1 MSRSA
6 VYIILC
12 SAILVLSGCAATSLS
27 PTSIALKYHPTEL
40 PSATP
45 PVHTCAALSGLKFE
59 DARTAKDPGRRVLER
74 NPEVAQPIYLTA
86 DPMPWFTQAVDLHF
100 NRAGLLTNAADKP
113 SGVMKLE
120 QIVMSETVYVRADYN
135 GRVTLSLDLL
145 ASASG
150 RTCWS
155 ARVTGFAENA
165 GYAGEAENY
174 NETLNQALDKAL
186 IQLLSTG
193 ELSANLC
200 GKCNGP

>member
-6 VYIILC
+6 VSILLC
-12 SAILVLSGCAATSLS
+12 SATLALSGCAATSLS
-27 PTSIALKYHPTEL
+27 PTSIALKYHPTEE

-45 PVHTCAALSGLKFE
+45 PVHTCAALSRLKVE
-59 DARTAKDPGRRVLER
+59 DARTAKDPGRRVLEGK
-74 NPEVAQPIYLTA
+74 PEVAQPIYLAA
-86 DPMPWFTQAVDLHF
+86 DPMPWFEQAVALHF
-100 NRAGLLTNAADKP
+100 KRAGLLTTATDKP
-113 SGVMKLE
+113 SGLMRLE
-120 QIVMSETVYVRADYN
+120 QIVMSETVRVRADYN

-145 ASASG
+145 APTTG

-165 GYAGEAENY
+165 GYAGSAENY

>member
-1 MSRSA
+1 MSGSA

-12 SAILVLSGCAATSLS
+12 SAILALSGCAATSLS

-45 PVHTCAALSGLKFE
+45 PVHTCAALSGLKIE

-100 NRAGLLTNAADKP
+100 KRAGLLTHAAGKP

-120 QIVMSETVYVRADYN
+120 QIVMSETVHVRADYN

-145 ASASG
+145 APASG

-193 ELSANLC
+193 ALSANLC

>member
-6 VYIILC
+6 LTICLC
-12 SAILVLSGCAATSLS
+12 LAILVLPGCAATTLS
-27 PTSIALKYHPTEL
+27 PTSIALRYQPTEQ

-45 PVHTCAALSGLKFE
+45 PVHTCAALSDLKIE
-59 DARTAKDPGRRVLER
+59 DARTIKDPGRRALEGK
-74 NPEVAQPIYLTA
+74 PDVAQPIYLSA
-86 DPMPWFTQAVDLHF
+86 DPMPWFKQAVDLHF
-100 NRAGLLTNAADKP
+100 KRAGLLTNATGKP
-113 SGVMKLE
+113 SGIMKLE
-120 QIVMSETVYVRADYN
+120 QIAMSETVRVRADYN

-145 ASASG
+145 AAASG
-150 RTCWS
+150 RACWS

-165 GYAGEAENY
+165 GYAGSAENY

-200 GKCNGP
+200 GKCGSP

>member
-6 VYIILC
+6 VCILYP
-12 SAILVLSGCAATSLS
+12 AILALSGCAATSLS
-27 PTSIALKYHPTEL
+27 PTSIALKYNPTEL

-45 PVHTCAALSGLKFE
+45 PVHPCAALSGLKIE
-59 DARTAKDPGRRVLER
+59 DARTARDSGRRVLER
-74 NPEVAQPIYLTA
+74 NPDVAQPIFLAA

-100 NRAGLLTNAADKP
+100 KRAGLLTNAAGKP

-120 QIVMSETVYVRADYN
+120 QIAMSETVYVRADYN

-145 ASASG
+145 APTGG

-165 GYAGEAENY
+165 GYAGEARNY

>member
-6 VYIILC
+6 VSTFLC
-12 SAILVLSGCAATSLS
+12 SAIFVLSGCAATSLS
-27 PTSIALKYHPTEL
+27 PTSIALRYHPTEQ

-45 PVHTCAALSGLKFE
+45 PVHTCAALMQLKLE
-59 DARTAKDPGRRVLER
+59 DARTVKDPGRRALER
-74 NPEVAQPIYLTA
+74 NPEIAQPIYLAA
-86 DPMPWFTQAVDLHF
+86 DPMPWFKQAVDLHF
-100 NRAGLLTNAADKP
+100 KRAGLLTNAADKP

-120 QIVMSETVYVRADYN
+120 QIQMSETVLVRADYN
-135 GRVTLSLDLL
+135 GRVTLSLDLM
-145 ASASG
+145 APATG

-165 GYAGEAENY
+165 GYAGNSENY

-186 IQLLSTG
+186 IQLLSTS

-200 GKCNGP
+200 GKCGAP